1 MEEARGVPP
10 GRRFVGV
17 LAGGAAKLLGVVGV
31 AGVSG
36 PEARAVR
43 FLLIW
48 FVISFLNCSRS
59 AVATGAGLVN
69 VNVWPSENE

>member
-1 MEEARGVPP
+1 MPP

-17 LAGGAAKLLGVVGV
+17 LGGGAAKPLGVVGV
-31 AGVSG
+31 AGAVNG
-36 PEARAVR
+36 PEARAVL

-59 AVATGAGLVN
+59 VVAAGPGLVN

>member
-1 MEEARGVPP
+1 MPP
-10 GRRFVGV
+10 GGRFVGV
-17 LAGGAAKLLGVVGV
+17 LGGGAAKLLGVVGV
-31 AGVSG
+31 AGVPVASG
-36 PEARAVR
+36 PETRAVL

-59 AVATGAGLVN
+59 AVAAGAGLVN